1 MYKDTVK
8 TDASL
13 LHLYNVNNM
22 RPQMGKIL
30 LVVSD
35 KGGVGKS
42 TYVANTASMLVNKGK
57 SVIVLKTDKNKDM
70 LSWSEKRQANGLLPV
85 PVHEAYG
92 NVTKE
97 ISRLSKLC
105 EVLIV
110 DCPGHDSHEFRSA
123 LTVSDI
129 MVTLVKPSSDFESET
144 LTSVTEKVR
153 IAQKTNG
160 NLQPWVLMTRINPS
174 KPRHTQKAIELDKIL
189 RSDSIWIQPLKT
201 RIAELDVFEN
211 ACNEGA
217 GVHDVARASS
227 LNNAKAQLELVGME
241 LGIV

>member
-1 MYKDTVK
+1 
-8 TDASL
+8 
-13 LHLYNVNNM
+13 
-22 RPQMGKIL
+22 MGKVL
-30 LVVSD
+30 LVASD

-42 TYVANTASMLVNKGK
+42 TYSVNTASMLVNKGK
-57 SVIVLKTDKNKDM
+57 SVILLKADTNKDV
-70 LSWSEKRQANGLLPV
+70 LSWSKKRQENGLLPI
-85 PVHEAYG
+85 PVYEAYG
-92 NVTKE
+92 NITKE
-97 ISRLSKLC
+97 INRLSRLC
-105 EVLIV
+105 DVLIV

-123 LTVSDI
+123 LTVADI
-129 MVTLVKPSSDFESET
+129 MVTLIKPSSDFESET

-153 IAQKTNG
+153 IAQNTNP

-201 RIAELDVFEN
+201 RISELDVFEN

-227 LNNAKAQLELVGME
+227 LSNAKGQLELVGIE
-241 LGIV
+241 LGIIE